1 MHRIARVSPRGIP
14 HFQTQLRCRCG
25 PQQPDHAA
33 VFTSRMHHNAC
44 TRAGRPTTAERE
56 GSNTSASSQVRRTA
70 ARSAPYAPRPDGKA
84 RVFRKHNALPYCIT
98 LTKHILDV
106 FQINRMQFCAVA
118 CSNIRRTGGGR
129 AHAEN
134 TSSIRGCLCRITKMG
149 VNIRSQFQYYQAA
162 QSQFFFDSQ
171 VSLA

>member
-44 TRAGRPTTAERE
+44 TCAGRPTTVERE

-129 AHAEN
+129 AMLKTLHQSADVCAE
-134 TSSIRGCLCRITKMG
+134 SLKWESISGANFSITKPL
-149 VNIRSQFQYYQAA
+149 NPN
-162 QSQFFFDSQ
+162 FF
-171 VSLA
+171 LTHR